1 MEVNKMTFEIGT
13 TINIEKLIR
22 NTSITQ
28 RRKLI
33 RIGKGYNLL
42 LPPITNHVIHVA
54 EIIKDE
60 NNLKYLPIE
69 YARKLIA
76 IFNIIIHV
84 RHYKNNNFLIDDFLE
99 NKRIYPK
106 SFITNLYESYRHI
119 SENEEWRQNK

>member
-1 MEVNKMTFEIGT
+1 MTYEIGT

-22 NTSITQ
+22 NTSVYQ

-33 RIGKGYNLL
+33 RIGKAYNLL
-42 LPPITNHVIHVA
+42 LPPITNHVVHVA
-54 EIIKDE
+54 KIIRDE
-60 NNLKYLPIE
+60 NDLKRLPIE

-84 RHYKNNNFLIDDFLE
+84 RHYKNNHFLIDDFLE

-106 SFITNLYESYRHI
+106 SFITNLYESYPHI
-119 SENEEWRQNK
+119 SGNEEWRQKNDKIV